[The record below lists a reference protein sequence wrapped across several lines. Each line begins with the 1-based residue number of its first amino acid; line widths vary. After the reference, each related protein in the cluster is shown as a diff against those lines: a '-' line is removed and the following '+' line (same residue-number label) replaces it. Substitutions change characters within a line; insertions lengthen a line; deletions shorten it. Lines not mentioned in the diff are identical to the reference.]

1 MLCLEYGTNGGYT
14 EEAWYT
20 LKTVGYNESTADY
33 VSYTIKCDEENG
45 LVKINLIGLDSYND
59 GYLIIR
65 RSSHKTNFKVWE
77 LIQKTDISN
86 LDFLTVKDATIESM
100 IGYKYQ
106 IQYINDDTI
115 QAPIITDIQ
124 CCEFFGALLSYQNTL
139 LRLEFDFQVTGIS
152 NATRR
157 TKVDTIG
164 GRYPRFTQN
173 SRLKYKTYSISGRIS
188 AEDNGDLF
196 LTRKDMIGNDE
207 FYKYRYDDD
216 CKYPAKNH
224 TQHNHIKPSDDYLYE
239 REFRNAVNDWLDNG
253 KPKLFRSMT
262 EGNLAVM
269 LDGISLSPDQQ
280 LSRRVCKFSATM
292 YEIGDGSN
300 LNSLASLG
308 ILNTG
313 YASDGT
319 FIGNTDT
326 STDSGKTDETTTDT
340 TFYAPA
346 AYGILWKN
354 FGDE

>member
-1 MLCLEYGTNGGYT
+1 
-14 EEAWYT
+14 
-20 LKTVGYNESTADY
+20 
-33 VSYTIKCDEENG
+33 
-45 LVKINLIGLDSYND
+45 
-59 GYLIIR
+59 
-65 RSSHKTNFKVWE
+65 
-77 LIQKTDISN
+77 
-86 LDFLTVKDATIESM
+86 
-100 IGYKYQ
+100 
-106 IQYINDDTI
+106 
-115 QAPIITDIQ
+115 
-124 CCEFFGALLSYQNTL
+124 
-139 LRLEFDFQVTGIS
+139 
-152 NATRR
+152 
-157 TKVDTIG
+157 
-164 GRYPRFTQN
+164 
-173 SRLKYKTYSISGRIS
+173 
-188 AEDNGDLF
+188 
-196 LTRKDMIGNDE
+196 
-207 FYKYRYDDD
+207 
-216 CKYPAKNH
+216 
-224 TQHNHIKPSDDYLYE
+224 
-239 REFRNAVNDWLDNG
+239 
-253 KPKLFRSMT
+253 MT